1 MSKMNMRTL
10 IFGGLLFVA
19 MAFSGPKHVSGQLV
33 YDFVESSSGNV
44 IGSLEFSSLPAP
56 SSVSP
61 VLSFSSLG
69 ETAFGLGPNYLGEF
83 FDRVAVAIDDG
94 MGGLQGSSSPGLGAQ
109 LVDQNPP
116 SSSLESGTSADNRFF
131 LIQLDND
138 AGGDSL
144 TFVGTN
150 VSVTREGDFRLAS
163 VPEPSSLATLGFA
176 MVALVVRRR
185 RSAV

>member
-1 MSKMNMRTL
+1 
-10 IFGGLLFVA
+10 
-19 MAFSGPKHVSGQLV
+19 
-33 YDFVESSSGNV
+33 
-44 IGSLEFSSLPAP
+44 
-56 SSVSP
+56 

-69 ETAFGLGPNYLGEF
+69 EIAFGLGPNYLGEF
-83 FDRVAVAIDDG
+83 LDGGAAVAIDDG
-94 MGGLQGSSSPGLGAQ
+94 IGGLQGSSSPGLGAQ